1 MHFTV
6 SQSQLAR
13 YNRLDPAFAHVVHEH
28 QERADA
34 LANLYSPEQAQQRV
48 ASFPADL
55 VQTAC
60 PQLASGSGKP
70 FNSDI
75 AKAAQTYPFLAL
87 ALIEQALPA
96 YQQQQQQALESLSQQ
111 QASLLTLAGDTFPTP
126 SNRRKLRP
134 A

>member
-1 MHFTV
+1 MHVTI

-13 YNRLDPAFAHVVHEH
+13 YNRLDPAFARVVLDH
-28 QERADA
+28 QERADV
-34 LANLYSPEQAQQRV
+34 LANVYSPEQAQQRV

-60 PQLASGSGKP
+60 PQLAPGSGKP

-96 YQQQQQQALESLSQQ
+96 YQHQQQQTLEALNQQ
-111 QASLLTLAGDTFPTP
+111 QAALLELAGDTFPAL
-126 SNRRKLRP
+126 SIRRKPRP